1 MAKKAKHTDVNL
13 YYLNGQAQKNDKIQG
28 SKQKNNNTQKRKQ
41 KTSNPKSSKP
51 RNNNQQNISNIE
63 KQKMK
68 EREKRIKQNKIKRKE
83 GFDEETETVIQMT
96 NKNKIKKDEQQR
108 KKIEQQEIKRRARNR
123 KIKLVLKIFL
133 LLAII
138 IGAGVFALVSPIF
151 NIKEIK
157 VVNNNVVTEETV
169 KSLSEI
175 KTDENIFRFISL
187 DVIKKVK
194 SNPYI
199 EDVKIHRR
207 FPSTVEIEVIE
218 REHNF
223 SVDFLGQYAYINNQ
237 GYILELSEDSKQ
249 KPIIQGISTKEEDV
263 TVGNRLNNEDLEK
276 LEDVIKIMNATK
288 EYGLYEKVTN
298 IEINNKN
305 DYNIYLEQENKK
317 IHLGDSSNLRNKLI
331 YANAIIEQEKGKKG
345 DIFVNGDLNNKFKA
359 YFRESL
365 SV

>member
-1 MAKKAKHTDVNL
+1 MAKRVKHADVNL
-13 YYLNGQAQKNDKIQG
+13 YYLNGQAQKN
-28 SKQKNNNTQKRKQ
+28 SKSKNSKPKNNK
-41 KTSNPKSSKP
+41 
-51 RNNNQQNISNIE
+51 QQNLSNID

-68 EREKRIKQNKIKRKE
+68 EREKRIKQNQIKKE
-83 GFDEETETVIQMT
+83 KNIKEETETVIQKT

-108 KKIEQQEIKRRARNR
+108 KKMEQQEIKRRARNR
-123 KIKLVLKIFL
+123 KIKLVIKIFL

-138 IGAGVFALVSPIF
+138 IGGIAFALVSPIF

-157 VVNNNVVTEETV
+157 VVNNNVVTAETV
-169 KSLSEI
+169 ISLSEI

-187 DVIKKVK
+187 DAINKVK
-194 SNPYI
+194 ANPYI
-199 EDVKIHRR
+199 EDVKIHRK

-237 GYILELSEDSKQ
+237 GYILEISEDSKQ

-263 TVGNRLNNEDLEK
+263 IVGNRLNNEDLEK

-305 DYNIYLEQENKK
+305 NYNIYLEQENKK
-317 IHLGDSSNLRNKLI
+317 VHLGDSSNLSNKLL
-331 YANAIIEQEKGKKG
+331 YVNAIIEQEKGKKG
-345 DIFVNGDLNNKFKA
+345 DIFANGDLNNKFKV